1 MNVGHA
7 STDELANAVRSARR
21 ELGISQDVLA
31 ATAGVGARF
40 VVELEAGKRTVQLD
54 KVLCVLDV
62 LGIEMRF
69 ARTSHGA

>member
-7 STDELANAVRSARR
+7 STKQLANAVRSARR

-40 VVELEAGKRTVQLD
+40 VVELEAGKQTVQLD

-69 ARTSHGA
+69 ARTSNEA